1 MMKPD
6 RIKRLI
12 FPIVIY
18 ALVVSLASCGT
29 ATREAVSQLDTPG
42 HHTYAGLKLLGLGKY
57 TDAQREFKMAIQ
69 LNSNY
74 SKAHAGLAMVNIYT
88 GKFEDAADNLKS
100 GLKYAET
107 DDEKL
112 FINLAKIRYYTMS
125 KSDQNWLE
133 LAKNHFR
140 VAVLIDPK
148 FAPAYYYMGLA
159 YKEALEFN
167 FANQMFTKVTE
178 LNSDHVTEAEAQ
190 LKFID
195 MYILAKPTTQ
205 AGKQIANAE
214 KMTRADAA
222 ALFIV
227 ELKIRELMV
236 RPGIKPE
243 EKKVES
249 ADKVPVQQKE
259 AEPAVTGG
267 ILRAPVPPLANDIF
281 DHPNKS
287 YIDEI
292 LKTGVRGLENDPNGN
307 FKPNEIISRGEYAL
321 MLEDILI
328 KITGEKN
335 LATKH
340 LKTKSAFPDVP
351 ADMPYYNAIMT
362 VTSLDIMN
370 VKNIKTGEFAPLKP
384 LSGLDA
390 LIIIRK
396 LKEKFVFNK

>member
-88 GKFEDAADNLKS
+88 GKFEDAADNLRS

-178 LNSDHVTEAEAQ
+178 LNSGSCDGSRSAAEVYRYVYSGQ
-190 LKFID
+190 TD
-195 MYILAKPTTQ
+195 Y
-205 AGKQIANAE
+205 AGRQTN
-214 KMTRADAA
+214 RQ
-222 ALFIV
+222 
-227 ELKIRELMV
+227 R
-236 RPGIKPE
+236 R
-243 EKKVES
+243 
-249 ADKVPVQQKE
+249 
-259 AEPAVTGG
+259 
-267 ILRAPVPPLANDIF
+267 
-281 DHPNKS
+281 
-287 YIDEI
+287 
-292 LKTGVRGLENDPNGN
+292 ENDQGGRCGSFHRRIENQRIDGQ
-307 FKPNEIISRGEYAL
+307 
-321 MLEDILI
+321 
-328 KITGEKN
+328 TGDQ
-335 LATKH
+335 A
-340 LKTKSAFPDVP
+340 
-351 ADMPYYNAIMT
+351 
-362 VTSLDIMN
+362 
-370 VKNIKTGEFAPLKP
+370 
-384 LSGLDA
+384 
-390 LIIIRK
+390 
-396 LKEKFVFNK
+396 